1 MKTLKFTLIGILAV
15 FVSSCERLDSQ
26 KIKSTTITGQV
37 RTYGTEEAVRG
48 APVGV
53 MLWKK
58 LKGTSDGFEWVDSV
72 STDIDGWYS
81 ITQNL
86 DEREDYYMSVTGY
99 SKKLY
104 VETQWL
110 SRSFTRRASVT
121 VGINQTIHLE
131 PVAYGYVDF
140 HFVSRNPKHGVE
152 YTYNLGAGAYET
164 FYTSVNTHRI
174 WDFGGNLNRR
184 ISLNYYDGSIDSSFN
199 WQEEFFPVAFETISM
214 TIEF

>member
-1 MKTLKFTLIGILAV
+1 MKIIKPFAFILFLMV
-15 FVSSCERLDSQ
+15 FSSCERLESQ
-26 KIKSTTITGQV
+26 KIKSTTVSGQV
-37 RTYGTEEAVRG
+37 RTYGTEEPVRG

-72 STDIDGWYS
+72 STDSEGWYS
-81 ITQNL
+81 ITQDL
-86 DEREDYYMSVTGY
+86 DEREDYYLSVTGY

-104 VETQWL
+104 VEIQWL

-121 VGINQTIHLE
+121 VGIDQTVHLE

-164 FYTSVNTHRI
+164 FYKSVNTHRI
-174 WDFGGNLNRR
+174 WDFGGNLNWR
-184 ISLNYYDGSIDSSFN
+184 IYLNYYDGSIDSTSN
-199 WQEEFFPVAFETISM
+199 WKEEFLPVAFETISM